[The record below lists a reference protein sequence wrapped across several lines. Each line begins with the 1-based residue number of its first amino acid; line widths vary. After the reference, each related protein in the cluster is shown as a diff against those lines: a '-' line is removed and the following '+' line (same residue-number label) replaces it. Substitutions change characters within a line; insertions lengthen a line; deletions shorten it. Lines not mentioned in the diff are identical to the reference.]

1 MPPVSDIASLLVVA
15 VAVTFIGWA
24 MVIPHEGLRSTPTP
38 SGSSAAKAK
47 DRIPSTT
54 DPRAPGKARDHGC

>member
-24 MVIPHEGLRSTPTP
+24 MVYL
-38 SGSSAAKAK
+38 SSRMK
-47 DRIPSTT
+47 D
-54 DPRAPGKARDHGC
+54 